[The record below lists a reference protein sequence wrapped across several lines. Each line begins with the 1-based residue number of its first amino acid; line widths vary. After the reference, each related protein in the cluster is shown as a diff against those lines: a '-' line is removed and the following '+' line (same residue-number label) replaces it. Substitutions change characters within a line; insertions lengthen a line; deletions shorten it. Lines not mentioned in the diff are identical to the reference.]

1 MQSKETE
8 ETKCQC
14 QKNLTHLMSKICKP
28 QRFRIKLL
36 SCLKEGMCVAD
47 LTLMLM
53 HTQTHTVENA
63 MVTDTIP
70 RVDVLGYPNRM
81 KQTSSNQA
89 EE

>member
-1 MQSKETE
+1 
-8 ETKCQC
+8 
-14 QKNLTHLMSKICKP
+14 MSKICELA
-28 QRFRIKLL
+28 RFWIKLL
-36 SCLKEGMCVAD
+36 SCFREGMCVAD

-89 EE
+89 EEWTLVE

>member
-1 MQSKETE
+1 
-8 ETKCQC
+8 
-14 QKNLTHLMSKICKP
+14 MSKICEP
-28 QRFRIKLL
+28 LRFRIKLL

-53 HTQTHTVENA
+53 HKQTHTVENA

-89 EE
+89 EEWTLVE